1 MNGLR
6 YPVTIERLPPMTVF
20 EARGPEAELADAV
33 AAAGLP
39 WPAAFND
46 YALGADEA
54 DLVRLGPTRLLILV
68 SSAAAPAIAARVAA
82 AFDRQPTADAVDVSD
97 MLTGFVVSGSGAED
111 VLRQGAPLDLDA
123 TRFPAGRMTG
133 TELWGVTVILGRM
146 PLPAGGF
153 RILVDI
159 AYAAFVEEWLAVA
172 SGAPSVHR
180 PGTMVRPPARIRP
193 TP

>member
-6 YPVTIERLPPMTVF
+6 YPVTIERLPPLAVF
-20 EARGPEAELADAV
+20 EARGPEAELSAAV

-39 WPAAFND
+39 WPAALHE
-46 YALGADEA
+46 YTLGADGL
-54 DLVRLGPTRLLILV
+54 DLVRLGPTRCLV
-68 SSAAAPAIAARVAA
+68 IGPSQAQAAGVARLAA
-82 AFDRQPTADAVDVSD
+82 AFDDQPTADAVDVSD
-97 MLTGFVVSGSGAED
+97 MLTGLAVTGSGAED

-123 TRFPAGRMTG
+123 TRFPARRMTG
-133 TELWGVTVILGRM
+133 TELWGVTVLLGRL

-159 AYAAFVEEWLAVA
+159 AFAAFIEEWLSVA

-180 PGTMVRPPARIRP
+180 PGTMARPPARLRP
-193 TP
+193 SP